1 MKHIQAILCAL
12 CFLSILHP
20 ISLQAQTSDEIA
32 SLENLSEQEEKD
44 NILALVAMTYV
55 LQDWQMGDYP
65 PRGYNIGALLYDP
78 ATQAILGMN
87 RNSIYRKDDKTQHA
101 EVGLMQNY
109 FQKVYDK
116 NPRKTLKG
124 LQIITT
130 LEPCMMC
137 SGMMVFLEVDTVKYI
152 QTDPSYGKNI
162 ERLAQDW
169 VDSTG
174 VRHPA
179 NQRCTRIR
187 SISLQET
194 CFASEML
201 DKGYELYGKNKSEK
215 SLAEF
220 LKTKRAFEIYRKAD
234 TLIRNWKLIYPANRT
249 LLQNAHKALHI
260 PRTGGPLKGRKRGQA
275 AAESNYQTFLD
286 LYNSIQ

>member
-1 MKHIQAILCAL
+1 MKHIHTILCVL
-12 CFLSILHP
+12 CFLSLVYP
-20 ISLQAQTSDEIA
+20 VSLQAQTCGETGP
-32 SLENLSEQEEKD
+32 LETLTEQEEKD
-44 NILALVAMTYV
+44 NILALVAMSYV

-65 PRGYNIGALLYDP
+65 PRGYNIAALLYDP
-78 ATQAILGMN
+78 ATQTILGMN
-87 RNSIYRKDDKTQHA
+87 RNSIYQKDDKTQHA

-109 FQKVYDK
+109 FHKAYDK

-169 VDSTG
+169 IDPAG
-174 VRHPA
+174 ERHAA
-179 NQRCTRIR
+179 NDRCRRIR

-220 LKTKRAFEIYRKAD
+220 LKTRLAFDIYSKAD
-234 TLIRNWKLIYPANRT
+234 TLIRSWKLIYPANRT

-260 PRTGGPLKGRKRGQA
+260 PQTGRSLKGRKRGLD

-286 LYNSIQ
+286 LYHSIE